1 MEPTEQLYTIRQPSK
16 ADIPAI
22 TAFCNAHN
30 LLGTQW
36 HDLQTAQWIQS
47 SWLCEKNNGELAG
60 VLTTSASPSAYSTA
74 ILNDL
79 AISDPSQA
87 IIARLL
93 LQACCHYWSQ
103 QCIRNLAGSSKLQ
116 SHHAIGSTFAD
127 MGFTTDQI
135 EGISII
141 KKILNPERICLHN
154 KKMRPT
160 MNTANG
166 QVNEETLFE
175 YFQHGDYVWG
185 TYGGGA
191 VARGVLLGKMN
202 ANRDMRFYYFQ
213 LDHEG
218 NLHQGNSRTSTEFL
232 NDGRVVL
239 YENWQW
245 TGSKT
250 GSGNSIIEEIK

>member
-1 MEPTEQLYTIRQPSK
+1 MEPTEQLYTIRQPLK

-30 LLGTQW
+30 LLGSQW

-47 SWLCEKNNGELAG
+47 SWLCEKNDGELAG

-74 ILNDL
+74 LIHDL

-87 IIARLL
+87 TISRLL
-93 LQACCHYWSQ
+93 LHAGCHYWSQ
-103 QCIRNLAGSSKLQ
+103 QCIRKFIGGSKLQ
-116 SHHAIGSTFAD
+116 GHPAVGSAFAD
-127 MGFTTDQI
+127 MGFTSDQI
-135 EGISII
+135 EGIPII
-141 KKILNPERICLHN
+141 QKILHPERICLHN

-218 NLHQGNSRTSTEFL
+218 NLHQGNSKTSTEFL

-245 TGSKT
+245 TGSKS

>member
-1 MEPTEQLYTIRQPSK
+1 METTEQLYTIRQPMR
-16 ADIPAI
+16 ADIPVI
-22 TAFCNAHN
+22 TAFCNANN
-30 LLGTQW
+30 LLGSHW
-36 HDLQTAQWIQS
+36 HELQAAQWIQS
-47 SWLCEKNNGELAG
+47 SWLCEKTDGELAG
-60 VLTTSASPSAYSTA
+60 VLVSTASPNTYSTA
-74 ILNDL
+74 LIYDI
-79 AISDPSQA
+79 AITGLEESNIPWM
-87 IIARLL
+87 L
-93 LQACCHYWSQ
+93 LQSCCHYWSQ
-103 QCIRNLAGSSKLQ
+103 QCTRHLIGSSMLQ
-116 SHHAIGSTFAD
+116 NHPVVSSALANL
-127 MGFTTDQI
+127 GFSTDQI

-141 KKILNPERICLHN
+141 KKILHPERICLHN

-191 VARGVLLGKMN
+191 VVRGVLLGKMN

-218 NLHQGNSRTSTEFL
+218 NLLQGTSRSSSEFL

-239 YENWQW
+239 YEDWQW
-245 TGSKT
+245 TGNKS